1 MSAEKAIYNLLS
13 TNAALIAQV
22 PAARI
27 YASVIPL
34 GTALPSIA
42 YMLVSSIEETA
53 IGLTSNRLRS
63 RIQITVAANT
73 YPKVK
78 EVVALVVNACNHKQG
93 TFNGVQ
99 VDSVIKDVV
108 GADFR
113 DDDVGIFYSTIDF
126 RIAHGN

>member
-13 TNAALIAQV
+13 NNAALLAQV
-22 PAARI
+22 PKARMFP
-27 YASVIPL
+27 SVIPL
-34 GTALPSIA
+34 GTTLPAIA
-42 YMLVSSIEETA
+42 YMLVSSTEETA
-53 IGLTSNRLRS
+53 IGLTTNRLRS
-63 RIQITVAANT
+63 RIQVTVAANT

-78 EVVALVVNACNHKQG
+78 EVVALVENACNHKQG

-99 VDSVIKDVV
+99 VDSVIKEVI

-113 DDDVGIFYSTIDF
+113 DDEAEIFYSTIDF